1 MALTHPGDPRVTV
14 LGGTG
19 FAGRHIAAA
28 FVAAGWHTTLAAR
41 RPPARPPVAGTS
53 YAAIDLTA
61 GAGMVAAAL
70 GRTEPDVVV
79 NAAGAYWDMSPDLL
93 EASLVDTTR
102 RLLEAIPLI
111 GRRLRLLHLGSVM
124 EYAPAPGRQ
133 LLDERTPVD
142 ATTPYGA
149 AKLRATEAV
158 CRAVQYAEVDA
169 LVLRVTNTIG
179 PGVDGSSLLG
189 KVAQALS
196 RARDSGGEA
205 HVVLAP
211 LKAQRDYLD
220 VRDLGE
226 AVVAAAD
233 RGGAGQLVNIGSGR
247 AVSVREL
254 VDLLIT
260 VSGVPTRIEERE
272 DAPSSPGAVAD
283 WLAVDPAT
291 ASRLFGWTSRRP
303 ISAAVADLWQA
314 EIEIHR
320 SSEGRSL
327 VDAEPR

>member
-1 MALTHPGDPRVTV
+1 VALTHPGDPRVTV

-28 FVAAGWHTTLAAR
+28 FVAAGWHTTVAAR
-41 RPPARPPVAGTS
+41 RPPLDPPSPGTVFASVDLTSSAGT
-53 YAAIDLTA
+53 L
-61 GAGMVAAAL
+61 AAAL

-79 NAAGAYWDMSPDLL
+79 NAAGAYWDMTPGQL
-93 EASLVDTTR
+93 EASLVGTTR
-102 RLLEAIPLI
+102 RLLEAIPLL
-111 GRRLRLLHLGSVM
+111 GCRPRLIHLGSVM

-158 CRAVQYAEVDA
+158 RRAVEYGEVDA

-179 PGVDGSSLLG
+179 PGVDASSLLG

-196 RARDSGGEA
+196 RALAAGGDA
-205 HVVLAP
+205 HVLLAP
-211 LKAQRDYLD
+211 LHAERDYLD

-233 RGGAGQLVNIGSGR
+233 HGLPGQLVNIGSGS

-254 VDLLIT
+254 VDLLIA
-260 VSGVPTRIEERE
+260 VSGVTTVIEERE

-291 ASRLFGWTSRRP
+291 AAALFGWRSRRP
-303 ISAAVADLWQA
+303 IGAAVSDLWHA
-314 EIEIHR
+314 EIDGLH

-327 VDAEPR
+327 VDAKAR